1 MAAITLKNVSDKL
14 LSKLRKTAAANRRS
28 LNQQALLMLAE
39 ASERASPSRAVESS
53 AAAAQLDEWRAL
65 CGAWRSDGSAKVELA
80 RIHRQRS
87 AGRKVE
93 L

>member
-1 MAAITLKNVSDKL
+1 MAAITLKNVPEKL
-14 LSKLRKTAAANRRS
+14 LSKLRRTAAANRRS

-39 ASERASPSRAVESS
+39 ASEQAAPKGAVEST
-53 AAAAQLDEWRAL
+53 AAAAQLAEWRAL
-65 CGAWRSDGSAKVELA
+65 CGAWRSDASTKIELA
-80 RIHRQRS
+80 RIYRQRS